1 MDAIFMADDL
11 DWQPLRPDVA
21 HGVFGKTLQD
31 NGTKMMLVRVEPGGG
46 FASHRDG
53 YGHLFYFLAGD
64 GSVRVG
70 EEESRARPGLVVR
83 VAAGQVHSYENRG
96 TEELLL
102 ISVNIPEK

>member
-1 MDAIFMADDL
+1 MGKIFMADAL
-11 DWQPLRPDVA
+11 DWQALRPDVA
-21 HGVFGKTLQD
+21 HGVFGKTLLD
-31 NGTKMMLVRVEPGGG
+31 NGTKMMLIRVEPGGG

-70 EEESRARPGLVVR
+70 EEESRARPGLIVR
-83 VAAGQVHSYENRG
+83 VATGETHSYENRG

-102 ISVNIPEK
+102 ISVNVPET